1 MDRKDLITGLTLG
14 PILPGVRAK
23 QDFYETSVTA
33 NYVTGARYEIDD
45 GRVFRYARA
54 GAVALAAGELQTSPA
69 FGGSVANV
77 QADLTPSAAAIG
89 ARSVFITTATDAT
102 TLNQFAGG
110 YLAVSDGGA
119 AIGQGEMYKI
129 VANAAGAAGLLRFD
143 LDRPL
148 TTAWTSSTR
157 VSIMTNPY
165 NLVVQSPVTTA
176 IGMPV
181 GIPMI
186 ATPINYYCWLQTWG
200 MACCLVKLA
209 CDSFAANVL
218 SDLTAAGS
226 VGIDDGALI
235 NALVGRTGLAT
246 ATTDSGLIFLTISP

>member
-1 MDRKDLITGLTLG
+1 MGLQEVKTGFTSG
-14 PILPGVRAK
+14 PTEYPSVLRQAI
-23 QDFYETSVTA
+23 YEASVTQK
-33 NYVTGARYEIDD
+33 YDIGARYVAKD
-45 GRVFRYARA
+45 GRVFRYAKA
-54 GAVALAAGELQTSPA
+54 GATLAAGELQSTAA

-77 QADLTPSAAAIG
+77 QEDLTPSAAAIG
-89 ARSVFITTATDAT
+89 KTTVFITTVTDAT
-102 TLNQFAGG
+102 TLNQFADG

-119 AIGQGEMYKI
+119 SIGQGEMYKI
-129 VANAAGAAGLLRFD
+129 IANAAGAAGLLRFD

-165 NLVVQSPVTTA
+165 NLIVQSPASTA
-176 IGMPV
+176 IGMPLGV
-181 GIPMI
+181 PMV
-186 ATPINYYCWLQTWG
+186 AVTDNYYCWIQTWG
-200 MACCLVKLA
+200 MACCLVKLQMNN
-209 CDSFAANVL
+209 FAANVL

-235 NALVGRTGLAT
+235 NATIGMTGLAT